1 MLLHNFLQ
9 ATRTVTVTAH
19 ANDNCSSVYSSF
31 FFFGYSNVILV
42 DNCQAHHKYCHM
54 TAVVHNKACS
64 HVTDQQDPES
74 FWNHLVPRLQVL
86 QTNVQISVYLDWFQP
101 NLETWKP
108 PWTLDEQYVKLSLFS
123 CQAAAVFAE
132 HVLDTSA
139 LVISSSS
146 NTGEIQV
153 LPTRTHHE
161 GKRCCNTSVVSTGWR
176 LSA

>member
-1 MLLHNFLQ
+1 
-9 ATRTVTVTAH
+9 
-19 ANDNCSSVYSSF
+19 
-31 FFFGYSNVILV
+31 
-42 DNCQAHHKYCHM
+42 M

-108 PWTLDEQYVKLSLFS
+108 PWTLEEQYVKLSLLS

-176 LSA
+176 LVVCLSDTKSKDVFHFISLHPYGRLSASQQKAAAFCSCNIGRA